1 MYLYR
6 KIFLKYKI
14 LILFTFLFTGI
25 GCLSA
30 SVDSAIIIGDDFT
43 SEYVKDHFVYR
54 IESSKDTSIDYQLIS
69 FKNLSLGIVNKKVSI
84 KGRLYSQASTTKTIL
99 LEIYNPT
106 VDEGHIYIAN
116 NGNAADTIVFGDKF
130 KFNQRAFK
138 HRNFIFPISI
148 KPNTEVVI
156 SIEIQPQLEAM
167 FLPIRLVEEGL
178 LLRKSTRDFLSIGI
192 MLGLYLIYL
201 IFIIGLFIVV
211 KRNLFLYYGIIDF
224 FVLMFCTFDTG
235 LGMQFIWGNS
245 PFLQDI
251 VIGVTGFG
259 YVMGMI
265 FFGRAFFSTRI
276 KYPKLDKILMM
287 FIAFAVLSFLAI
299 IILYFILGVPILVP
313 LMVLNVIFILFGIT
327 ISGLGIVTYL
337 QAGRREGFWFLLL
350 FLVQLIIWL
359 LLLNQRGYL
368 GFLFVSP
375 DASIYSFFNF
385 KTATPHYIFINMIA
399 EVLIVSTIIAFR
411 FQNNLE
417 EYNISQKKIE
427 DINEES
433 IKAFIHGQEVERGIL
448 AETLEEKLGKD
459 LKNIKREILK
469 SKEVIEDSE
478 GVSIALHQL
487 KEVQNDLNRIASDFV
502 INWQAV
508 SLDKIVSR
516 VLDQLQMAKPDLQL
530 SHSISNEAA
539 ELNWDDLT
547 KLNIYRMLQEVC
559 NNVIKHSKA
568 FHVNVI
574 IQLLDEVLKI
584 EVKDDGIGFNS
595 NEIELR
601 DGIGLR
607 NIETRVRALKG
618 KLEVISKV
626 GEGTITQI
634 TIPQKS
640 NVYQ

>member
-1 MYLYR
+1 MP
-6 KIFLKYKI
+6 I
-14 LILFTFLFTGI
+14 
-25 GCLSA
+25 
-30 SVDSAIIIGDDFT
+30 VIGDDFT
-43 SEYVKDHFVYR
+43 SEYLKNHFVYR
-54 IESSKDTSIDYQLIS
+54 IESAKDSADDYQLIS
-69 FKNLSLGIVNKKVSI
+69 YKNLSLGIVNKKVSI
-84 KGRLYSQASTTKTIL
+84 KGRIYSQASSTKTIL

-106 VDEGHIYIAN
+106 IDEGYVYITN
-116 NGNAADTIVFGDKF
+116 NGNVTDTIKFGDKF

-138 HRNFIFPISI
+138 HRNFIFPIAI
-148 KPNTEVVI
+148 EPNTEATI
-156 SIEIQPQLEAM
+156 SIEIEPQLEAM
-167 FLPIRLVEEGL
+167 FLPIRLIEEKL
-178 LLRKSTRDFLSIGI
+178 FLKKSTKDFLSIGI

-201 IFIIGLFIVV
+201 VFIIGLFIVV
-211 KRNLFLYYGIIDF
+211 KRNLFLFYAIINF
-224 FVLMFCTFDTG
+224 FVLMFCAFDTG

-313 LMVLNVIFILFGIT
+313 LMLLNVIFILFGIT

-368 GFLFVSP
+368 GFLFISP
-375 DASIYSFFNF
+375 DASIYSFFYL

-459 LKNIKREILK
+459 LKSIKREILK
-469 SKEVIEDSE
+469 SKEVVDDEES
-478 GVSIALHQL
+478 VSIALHQL
-487 KEVQNDLNRIASDFV
+487 QDVQNDLNRIASDFV

-508 SLDKIVSR
+508 SLDKIVNR
-516 VLDQLQMAKPDLQL
+516 VLDQLQMAQPDLQI
-530 SHSISNEAA
+530 SHSVSDEAA

-568 FHVNVI
+568 AHVNVLV
-574 IQLLDEVLKI
+574 QLLDEFLQI
-584 EVKDDGIGFNS
+584 EVKDDGVGFNS
-595 NEIELR
+595 NEIALR

-618 KLEVISKV
+618 KLEVLSKV
-626 GEGTITQI
+626 GEGTTTHI
-634 TIPQKS
+634 TIPRKS
-640 NVYQ
+640 NINQ